1 MIVHKTLFVAEM
13 EAWNVQGLIL
23 LALVFL
29 AGIVVFIFQNN
40 SVVTVHFLSWV
51 SPDISL
57 AIVVLIAAGTG
68 ALITVLLNGVRF
80 FKLAKRIRELAIE
93 NKELQKEL
101 DNAKAVIAKPKAE
114 TKDEEVNG
122 DDLS

>member
-1 MIVHKTLFVAEM
+1 M
-13 EAWNVQGLIL
+13 IL

-29 AGIVVFIFQNN
+29 AGIMVFIFQNN

-51 SPDISL
+51 SPDVSL

-80 FKLAKRIRELAIE
+80 FKLGKRIRELAVD
-93 NKELQKEL
+93 NKKVQKEL
-101 DNAKAVIAKPKAE
+101 DNTKQQLDETKMAIAKLKE
-114 TKDEEVNG
+114 KTLEEKMGEKDS
-122 DDLS
+122 D